1 MAKLLLLTLA
11 IIACNA
17 DSELILDGGDQG
29 WSQWYRSVDGVMGGR
44 SSISVQRDGNVLAAT
59 GEIVTAGGG
68 FAGLYRRLDDVD
80 ASAYAGIRV
89 TYEAL
94 PAGQTPLA
102 WEVRLK
108 GRGDSSR
115 YIDFGASFAV
125 PPSSI
130 ENGVGSVSLPFEEF
144 LPRWRGYDRT
154 GTLDLTALNEV
165 GFQLLFQDGPF
176 TLRLREI
183 SLVESIAAPADP
195 VPGMDATPSAVRD
208 AIDAATRRADYLVGK
223 GYAAQAAAVLAATS
237 RAVATTLDG
246 VPGTARAQEAL
257 GAALADAA
265 AIVATDEPGRVR
277 ALRAGL
283 DIAKTE
289 AAGPAW
295 TNLDDP
301 DTESEEDATQ
311 YVPPAKPAPTDDT
324 TGDHGGSKKKQSKGS
339 EWPVV
344 VGVVLALVFLM
355 AIGIGCSLWA
365 RGARVDPSD
374 SKAAAAAP
382 NEETEEPLQVV

>member
-1 MAKLLLLTLA
+1 M
-11 IIACNA
+11 
-17 DSELILDGGDQG
+17 Q
-29 WSQWYRSVDGVMGGR
+29 
-44 SSISVQRDGNVLAAT
+44 
-59 GEIVTAGGG
+59 
-68 FAGLYRRLDDVD
+68 
-80 ASAYAGIRV
+80 
-89 TYEAL
+89 
-94 PAGQTPLA
+94 
-102 WEVRLK
+102 
-108 GRGDSSR
+108 
-115 YIDFGASFAV
+115 
-125 PPSSI
+125 PSSVA
-130 ENGVGSVSLPFEEF
+130 NGVGSVSLPFEEF

-165 GFQLLFQDGPF
+165 GLQLLFQDGPF

-183 SLVESIAAPADP
+183 SLVESIAPPADP

-237 RAVATTLDG
+237 RAVATTLDA
-246 VPGTARAQEAL
+246 VPGTSRAQEAL
-257 GAALADAA
+257 AAALAEALT
-265 AIVATDEPGRVR
+265 IVATDEPGRVR

-283 DIAKTE
+283 DIAKTK

-295 TNLDDP
+295 ATDDP

-311 YVPPAKPAPTDDT
+311 YVPPAKPSPTDDT
-324 TGDHGGSKKKQSKGS
+324 TGDHGGSKKKKQSKGS

-374 SKAAAAAP
+374 SKQPAAAAP
-382 NEETEEPLQVV
+382 TEEPLQVV

>member
-365 RGARVDPSD
+365 RGARVGP